1 MCVHGTLHEA
11 LARSLALSLVRRTVI
26 LACWIEWSGIAMHAT
41 NDDNCHEPHRNRNEP
56 AGCRASSVLASW
68 NEIKPKNQLH
78 THERERE
85 RERQSASDWVL
96 GGCKVLCGLNV
107 LGTEDLCSLRSE
119 TVTIM
124 RDAE

>member
-11 LARSLALSLVRRTVI
+11 LARSLARSLALSLVRRTVI

-78 THERERE
+78 TRESERATVSIRLGEVDARCCVASTY
-85 RERQSASDWVL
+85 SAPRIS
-96 GGCKVLCGLNV
+96 
-107 LGTEDLCSLRSE
+107 
-119 TVTIM
+119 
-124 RDAE
+124 AA